1 MLQTRLE
8 SLPCSK
14 VGWVSSHQKSARS
27 VARFCHQAACRFS
40 IVPEAAQSA
49 PLPPPS
55 GWSGPSW
62 DSSHRISWISLDDLR
77 SLKARATFVGHSA
90 AAEESAAAVSM
101 SASTDHFHASERS
114 VAQARAQNRLR
125 SHRCRDG
132 RPRRAI
138 AAPRRKT
145 SRWTSPEAGSRCRR
159 VAAVDGNTLP
169 TRATTCCSR
178 TSTASRE
185 GRNDRCRRPH
195 RRRYRCGRHG
205 RDCCPPAHGCDL
217 LLHLSPM
224 GSEGPG
230 AAGHRR
236 AALRAGRGHDDQ

>member
-1 MLQTRLE
+1 MLLQTRLG
-8 SLPCSK
+8 SLACSK

-90 AAEESAAAVSM
+90 AGEESAAAVSM

-114 VAQARAQNRLR
+114 VAQARAQCPLR
-125 SHRCRDG
+125 SHHCWYG
-132 RPRRAI
+132 RPRCAI

-145 SRWTSPEAGSRCRR
+145 SRWTSPDAGSRCCH
-159 VAAVDGNTLP
+159 VAAVAAMQIA
-169 TRATTCCSR
+169 TRAKTCCSR
-178 TSTASRE
+178 TSTAS
-185 GRNDRCRRPH
+185 
-195 RRRYRCGRHG
+195 
-205 RDCCPPAHGCDL
+205 
-217 LLHLSPM
+217 
-224 GSEGPG
+224 
-230 AAGHRR
+230 
-236 AALRAGRGHDDQ
+236 

>member
-1 MLQTRLE
+1 MSTR
-8 SLPCSK
+8 ST
-14 VGWVSSHQKSARS
+14 
-27 VARFCHQAACRFS
+27 F
-40 IVPEAAQSA
+40 
-49 PLPPPS
+49 
-55 GWSGPSW
+55 
-62 DSSHRISWISLDDLR
+62 LR
-77 SLKARATFVGHSA
+77 HSA

-114 VAQARAQNRLR
+114 VAQARAQCRLR
-125 SHRCRDG
+125 SHRCGDG

-145 SRWTSPEAGSRCRR
+145 SRWTSPDAGSRCCH
-159 VAAVDGNTLP
+159 VAAVAAMQIA
-169 TRATTCCSR
+169 TRAKTCCSR

-195 RRRYRCGRHG
+195 RQRCRCWRHG